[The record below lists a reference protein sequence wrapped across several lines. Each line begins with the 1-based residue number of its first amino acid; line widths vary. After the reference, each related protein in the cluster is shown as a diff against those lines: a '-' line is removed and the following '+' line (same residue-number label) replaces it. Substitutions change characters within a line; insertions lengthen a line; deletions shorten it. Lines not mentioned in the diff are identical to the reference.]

1 MKSLDD
7 ELSSLE
13 LRCSRDL
20 FLALVALDLF
30 FLFFLRFL
38 DLSLSNELDKISA
51 CRSKLLFTGVSW

>member
-1 MKSLDD
+1 MKSSDD

-20 FLALVALDLF
+20 FLALVALDFF

-38 DLSLSNELDKISA
+38 DLSLSDELDEISA
-51 CRSKLLFTGVSW
+51 CHSKLLFTGVS